1 LRALRHAIQI
11 NPTFDRAY
19 RPLFRILF
27 AETRDG
33 CSSVTWECRYVSPVL
48 RDGDTIITVP
58 RRVVMNASTDTYEQ
72 AVQQSQD
79 TRRANLVEARE
90 VAMRWL
96 AAAPQDPEAHQYLG
110 QSLLHLANAEGARV
124 HLELAASLG
133 TAETRRALFWDRMEA
148 LVRSDHGLE
157 ACHVLDEAA
166 ADPRRDTMQ
175 LRSFALA
182 SLNALLGRY
191 RPAPVDSVH
200 AKRLRARFDSIV
212 RANPLPAVRPP
223 SFAGL
228 LANGDTNAARRLLA
242 RHDSANAPRP
252 GMRRFPRAD
261 ESIVWSAEQHLTLGD
276 TTIAIAQLGEIERAF
291 TDRQFRYSAVPLAGT
306 QPWLGRAWL
315 LAADLAAARGQT
327 DDARRLYTRVVGLWG
342 CGDAE
347 VKPIV
352 DKARLRLESLAR

>member
-1 LRALRHAIQI
+1 
-11 NPTFDRAY
+11 
-19 RPLFRILF
+19 
-27 AETRDG
+27 
-33 CSSVTWECRYVSPVL
+33 
-48 RDGDTIITVP
+48 
-58 RRVVMNASTDTYEQ
+58 MNASTDTYEQ
-72 AVQQSQD
+72 VVQQSQD
-79 TRRANLVEARE
+79 TRRANLVEARQI
-90 VAMRWL
+90 AMRWL

-110 QSLLHLANAEGARV
+110 QSLLRLANAEGARAD
-124 HLELAASLG
+124 LELAASLG

-175 LRSFALA
+175 LRSFTLA

-191 RPAPVDSVH
+191 RPAPVDSVL
-200 AKRLRARFDSIV
+200 AKRVRARFDSIV

-223 SFAGL
+223 SFAD

-242 RHDSANAPRP
+242 RHDSTNASRP
-252 GMRRFPRAD
+252 GIRRFPLAG

-276 TTIAIAQLGEIERAF
+276 TAIAIAQLGEIERSY
-291 TDRQFRYSAVPLAGT
+291 TDRQFRYSAVSLAGT
-306 QPWLGRAWL
+306 RPWLGRAWL
-315 LAADLAAARGQT
+315 LAADLAAGRGQT
-327 DDARRLYTRVVGLWG
+327 DDARRLYTRVVGFWE
-342 CGDAE
+342 CSDAE